1 MRISDWSSDVC
12 SSDLLLVD
20 MDRRQQHRREGDQI
34 RTEPDRILADFAL
47 CGVVG
52 EAVNIQTGYL
62 ACVSRLLER
71 PLAINIQSSSAAG
84 KSAMMDAVLAMIP
97 SDAKVRYSAM
107 TGQSLF
113 YLGETNFKPPILH
126 IPEEDSTYI
135 DRSAPTVLQPRR

>member
-62 ACVSRLLER
+62 ACVSRLL
-71 PLAINIQSSSAAG
+71 
-84 KSAMMDAVLAMIP
+84 
-97 SDAKVRYSAM
+97 
-107 TGQSLF
+107 
-113 YLGETNFKPPILH
+113 
-126 IPEEDSTYI
+126 
-135 DRSAPTVLQPRR
+135 DRSEEGRVGKECVRTCRTRWSPDNLKKKKK